1 MEKFKLAQNKK
12 FTEAAT
18 DMWTLTDTAKL
29 LNISSITGTF
39 QVSCLQFK
47 NTCFPELL
55 WMVVSETVYSE
66 KSEHNLLSTTYCQK

>member
-12 FTEAAT
+12 FPEALT

-39 QVSCLQFK
+39 QLFCLQFK
-47 NTCFPELL
+47 NIF
-55 WMVVSETVYSE
+55 
-66 KSEHNLLSTTYCQK
+66 